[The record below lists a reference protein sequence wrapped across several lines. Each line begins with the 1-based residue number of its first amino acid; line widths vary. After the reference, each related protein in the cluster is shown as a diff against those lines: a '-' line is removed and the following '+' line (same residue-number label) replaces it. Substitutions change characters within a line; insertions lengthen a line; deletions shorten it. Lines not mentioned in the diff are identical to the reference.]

1 MRCASTSLPTAPPAR
16 TDRPA
21 SVVSIRLASDFA
33 GTETVPLLIIGA
45 GACGLCAALAAGDA
59 GVEAI
64 AIERDP
70 VPRGSTALSSGLI
83 PAAATAKQR
92 EKGIADSADLFAAD
106 IRRKNHGE
114 ADPLIVDVVARAS
127 GPTVDW
133 LAERHA
139 VELDVLDDF
148 LYPGHSVHRMHG
160 TKRRTGEELMAFLSA
175 AAERAGVTVMT
186 SARCADLFADGD
198 GRIVGVAIA
207 RPDGSV
213 EHIGC
218 QALILAC
225 NGYGG
230 NKALLH
236 RHIPAMEH
244 AHFAGHVGN
253 QGDAILWG
261 DALGA
266 AIADLGAFQGHGSV
280 AEPHGVL
287 ITWAVMAEGGFQVN
301 REGVR
306 FSNEH
311 RGYSEQALSV
321 LAQPGGVAFDIYD
334 RRLHMIARQF
344 EDYRQAED
352 ARAVRHADT
361 IETLARALHLPELTL
376 ARTLAETRDLAAGR
390 GSDAFGRDF
399 TTKPPLQPPFYGVRV
414 TGSLFHTQ
422 GGLVIDADAR
432 VLRPDATGF
441 PNLFAGGGAARGVS
455 GSGADGYL
463 SGNGLLT
470 ATTLGR
476 IAGTAAARQ
485 ILAGR

>member
-1 MRCASTSLPTAPPAR
+1 M
-16 TDRPA
+16 
-21 SVVSIRLASDFA
+21 SIGPASDFA
-33 GTETVPLLIIGA
+33 GTASVPLLIVGG
-45 GACGLCAALAAGDA
+45 GACGLCAALAASDA
-59 GVEAI
+59 GVEAVVV
-64 AIERDP
+64 ERDP

-92 EKGIADSADLFAAD
+92 EKGIADSAGLFAAD
-106 IRRKNHGE
+106 IRRKNHDE
-114 ADPLIVDVVARAS
+114 ADPLIVDLVARAS

-133 LAERHA
+133 LSERHG

-175 AAERAGVTVMT
+175 AAERAGATVLT
-186 SARCADLFADGD
+186 SARCAGLFAGAD
-198 GRIVGVAIA
+198 GRIVGVEIA
-207 RPDGSV
+207 RPDGSL
-213 EHIGC
+213 EQIGC
-218 QALILAC
+218 RALILAC

-236 RHIPAMEH
+236 QHIPAMEH
-244 AHFAGHVGN
+244 AHFAGHAGN

-261 DALGA
+261 AALGA

-280 AEPHGVL
+280 AAPHGVL

-301 REGVR
+301 RDGVR

-321 LAQPGGVAFDIYD
+321 LAQPGGIAFDIYD
-334 RRLHMIARQF
+334 RRLHAIARQF

-352 ARAVRHADT
+352 AGAIRSAAT
-361 IETLARALHLPELTL
+361 IEELARALHLPEHAL
-376 ARTLAETRDLAAGR
+376 ARTLADARDLAAGR
-390 GSDAFGRDF
+390 GADAFGRDF
-399 TTKPPLQPPFYGVRV
+399 TTRPPLQPPFYGVRV

-422 GGLVIDADAR
+422 GGLVIDSDAR
-432 VLRPDATGF
+432 VLRPDRTPF

-476 IAGTAAARQ
+476 IAGMAAAKL
-485 ILAGR
+485 IGGAS